1 MSNLKGGDPSD
12 AALDELLDL
21 CETNPD
27 LQKVLRT
34 YDWDRE
40 NLKAAYM
47 ALMANGAGQWVQGHF
62 VLASTFVFVPTLT
75 FLIGSIRE
83 GRSLTD
89 IAFALVDYFEKGEVG
104 PVETE

>member
-1 MSNLKGGDPSD
+1 MPRKSRTIVRLSGPLVD
-12 AALDELLDL
+12 AF
-21 CETNPD
+21 PD
-27 LQKVLRT
+27 LMKEW
-34 YDWDRE
+34 DWEE
-40 NLKAAYM
+40 NRDLDPASLSPGSAKRAHWKC
-47 ALMANGAGQWVQGHF
+47 AGQWVQGHF

-89 IAFALVDYFEKGEVG
+89 LAFALVDYFEKGEVG